1 MIAILRN
8 NKTLFLILVMAV
20 ALAFPFLM
28 HNNNYILRIGIN
40 ILLYTILGTSLNMIN
55 GYSGQFNIGQAG
67 FYCIGAY
74 TAGILST
81 RYGFGFWSCLPVCG
95 MMSAAASLLLGI
107 PTARLKGIFLAITT
121 LGFSEIVRLVVLNAG
136 EFTRGPMG
144 IPGIPVPTV
153 FGMQLNNNFRL
164 YFLALFL
171 AVATVFICMRVLD
184 SRIGRAWIAIREDEL
199 AARAMG
205 IPTVRYKVYNLA
217 FATFWAGVA
226 GCYYAFLMS
235 FISAD
240 SFILDEGFAI
250 MSMVLVGGMGS
261 MIGPPVG
268 AAILIIIPEI
278 FRSVA
283 EYRLIIYGLAILITM
298 HLRPQGIF
306 GGDVMNLPPPA
317 GDKDDDAATV
327 DETALSGETEREM
340 A

>member
-1 MIAILRN
+1 MIALIRGN
-8 NKTLFLILVMAV
+8 RKLFLCLAIAV
-20 ALAFPFLM
+20 ALAFPFAM

-81 RYGFGFWSCLPVCG
+81 RHGFGFWACLPICG
-95 MMSAAASLLLGI
+95 ILAGASSLLLGI

-136 EFTRGPMG
+136 DFTRGPMG

-153 FGMQLNNNFRL
+153 FGIALNNNFRL

-171 AVATVFICMRVLD
+171 AAVTVFVCRRVLD
-184 SRIGRAWIAIREDEL
+184 SRIGRAWMAIREDEL

-205 IPTVRYKVYNLA
+205 IPTVRYKIYNLA
-217 FATFWAGVA
+217 FATFWAGIA

-261 MIGPPVG
+261 MVGPPVG
-268 AAILIIIPEI
+268 AIILVVIPEV

-283 EYRLIIYGLAILITM
+283 EYRLIIYGLAILVTM

-306 GGDVMNLPPPA
+306 GGDVLNLPP
-317 GDKDDDAATV
+317 AA
-327 DETALSGETEREM
+327 AKNGEAEE
-340 A
+340 